1 MATLQGKTLFIT
13 GATRGIGHAIGLR
26 AAQDGANIVVAAK
39 TVEPHPKLPG
49 TIYTAAEDME
59 KAGGRALALPVDVRD
74 DAGLRDAMAAAAE
87 TFGGIDILVN
97 NASALS
103 LTDTPA
109 TPMRR
114 YDLIMGI
121 NARGT
126 FAATQAAL
134 PYLRE
139 AANPH
144 ILTLSPPLDLNPRWF
159 RDSTAYTM
167 SKFGMSMCVI
177 GHAAEFAKYG
187 IAVNGLWPRTFIST
201 AALKLVPGMDWETA
215 RTPEIL
221 ADCAHIILT
230 RDAKACT
237 GNLFIDE
244 DVLAAE
250 GVTDLDKYRNHPDKP
265 LAIDFF
271 VEGYGE

>member
-1 MATLQGKTLFIT
+1 MKEKPCSSPARPAGS
-13 GATRGIGHAIGLR
+13 AHAIGVR
-26 AAQDGANIVVAAK
+26 AARDGANIVVAAK
-39 TVEPHPKLPG
+39 TTEPHPKLPG

-59 KAGGRALALPVDVRD
+59 RAGGKALALPVDVRD

-87 TFGGIDILVN
+87 SFGGIDILVN

-103 LTDTPA
+103 LTDTPS
-109 TPMRR
+109 TPMKR

-134 PYLRE
+134 PYLKE

-144 ILTLSPPLDLNPRWF
+144 ILTLSRA
-159 RDSTAYTM
+159 RHESA
-167 SKFGMSMCVI
+167 
-177 GHAAEFAKYG
+177 
-187 IAVNGLWPRTFIST
+187 
-201 AALKLVPGMDWETA
+201 LVPGFDGLHDLENGHVDVRDRPRCGVCERWHRRQRPVA
-215 RTPEIL
+215 ADLHLDRRAQAGAGHGL
-221 ADCAHIILT
+221 GDRAHAGDSGDCAHIILT

-250 GVTDLDKYRNHPDKP
+250 GIADLDKYRNHPDKP

-271 VEGYGE
+271 VDGYGE

>member
-1 MATLQGKTLFIT
+1 
-13 GATRGIGHAIGLR
+13 
-26 AAQDGANIVVAAK
+26 
-39 TVEPHPKLPG
+39 
-49 TIYTAAEDME
+49 ME

-87 TFGGIDILVN
+87 AFGGIDILVN

-121 NARGT
+121 NTRGT

-134 PYLRE
+134 PFLRE

-144 ILTLSPPLDLNPRWF
+144 ILTLSPPLDLNPKWF
-159 RDSTAYTM
+159 RDTTAYTM

-187 IAVNGLWPRTFIST
+187 DRRERPVAENLHLDRRAQAGAGHGLGKPHARRKFWPIAPTSS
-201 AALKLVPGMDWETA
+201 
-215 RTPEIL
+215 
-221 ADCAHIILT
+221 
-230 RDAKACT
+230 
-237 GNLFIDE
+237 
-244 DVLAAE
+244 
-250 GVTDLDKYRNHPDKP
+250 
-265 LAIDFF
+265 
-271 VEGYGE
+271 